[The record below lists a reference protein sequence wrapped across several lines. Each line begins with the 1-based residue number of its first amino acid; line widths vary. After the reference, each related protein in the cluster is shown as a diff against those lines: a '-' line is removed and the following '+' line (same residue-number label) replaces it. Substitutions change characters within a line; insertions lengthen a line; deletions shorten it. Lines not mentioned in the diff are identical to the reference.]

1 MLLGVWAYS
10 YAISSISTVIASY
23 DSWQAKLNEK
33 LGILNDIKRDYKID
47 TELYLRLRKA
57 LKYDNNRDAVETCNL
72 LKQLPPNLSL
82 EFSFLMHQNMV
93 ETFPFFQNQPS
104 QFVASIGPLL
114 RPIQIMKNEYIY
126 EEVDPIHEIFF
137 LVTGQAG
144 LVLKNYFDTV
154 YIKIDEGKYKI

>member
-1 MLLGVWAYS
+1 MLLGVCAYS

-23 DSWQAKLNEK
+23 DSRQAKLNEK

-57 LKYDNNRDAVETCNL
+57 LKYDNNRDAVETYNL

-82 EFSFLMHQNMV
+82 ELSFLMHQNMV

-104 QFVASIGPLL
+104 L
-114 RPIQIMKNEYIY
+114 
-126 EEVDPIHEIFF
+126 F
-137 LVTGQAG
+137 LWHQ
-144 LVLKNYFDTV
+144 LVLC
-154 YIKIDEGKYKI
+154 